1 MRMVRGPA
9 RIFRSSAAI
18 TRTEL
23 KRRSPSTAAFTM
35 ARVSESRKMPTYSN
49 QSSSLASAEKERM
62 AWMTTG
68 SCSFC
73 ASSRGAIAFRAAA
86 GSLPITGALPRC
98 LRACTFSCGEPAS
111 KAARSAGMA
120 WCRANPTSTSMA
132 STRPAKPGSLTA
144 RVSSSKTVR
153 LPPSCCSSAVC
164 GASAAAMN
172 ASTSSG
178 ALHDAAL
185 NWLRRSF
192 PAIIGARQLS
202 TGVQIRLFI
211 GQGRR
216 RSHLRRHCRDDYI
229 VPVSAELLYVALGDS
244 TAIGVGAGAGGG
256 YPERLV
262 AKLRPAFPALKLL
275 NLGESGATTSDLR
288 ETQLPRALRT
298 RPRLVTLG
306 IGINDVGL
314 QIPDDA
320 FALNLEETVVPLR
333 KLGAPIAIA
342 NIPDLALAPAV
353 ARVVPRS
360 FYERRIELFNEHITA
375 TAARHRL
382 SLVDLY
388 AWSREAL
395 PGRPELISPDGF
407 HPSARGY
414 DVWAERMLP
423 AALALLRQ
431 SAPIFL

>member
-1 MRMVRGPA
+1 
-9 RIFRSSAAI
+9 
-18 TRTEL
+18 
-23 KRRSPSTAAFTM
+23 
-35 ARVSESRKMPTYSN
+35 
-49 QSSSLASAEKERM
+49 
-62 AWMTTG
+62 
-68 SCSFC
+68 
-73 ASSRGAIAFRAAA
+73 
-86 GSLPITGALPRC
+86 
-98 LRACTFSCGEPAS
+98 
-111 KAARSAGMA
+111 
-120 WCRANPTSTSMA
+120 
-132 STRPAKPGSLTA
+132 
-144 RVSSSKTVR
+144 
-153 LPPSCCSSAVC
+153 
-164 GASAAAMN
+164 MN

-192 PAIIGARQLS
+192 PAIIGVCQLS
-202 TGVQIRLFI
+202 IGVQIRLFI

-216 RSHLRRHCRDDYI
+216 RSHLRRRGPDDYI
-229 VPVSAELLYVALGDS
+229 VPVPAELLYVALGDS
-244 TAIGVGAGAGGG
+244 TAIGIGAGSGGG
-256 YPERLV
+256 YPERIV
-262 AKLRPAFPALKLL
+262 AKLRPAFPTLKLL
-275 NLGESGATTSDLR
+275 NLGQSGATSSDLL
-288 ETQLPRALRT
+288 ESQLPRALGT

-360 FYERRIELFNEHITA
+360 LYERRIELFNDHITA

-395 PGRPELISPDGF
+395 PGRPKLFSPDGF

-423 AALALLRQ
+423 AVLALLRQ
-431 SAPIFL
+431 SAPLFL

>member
-1 MRMVRGPA
+1 M
-9 RIFRSSAAI
+9 
-18 TRTEL
+18 
-23 KRRSPSTAAFTM
+23 
-35 ARVSESRKMPTYSN
+35 
-49 QSSSLASAEKERM
+49 
-62 AWMTTG
+62 
-68 SCSFC
+68 
-73 ASSRGAIAFRAAA
+73 
-86 GSLPITGALPRC
+86 
-98 LRACTFSCGEPAS
+98 
-111 KAARSAGMA
+111 
-120 WCRANPTSTSMA
+120 
-132 STRPAKPGSLTA
+132 
-144 RVSSSKTVR
+144 
-153 LPPSCCSSAVC
+153 
-164 GASAAAMN
+164 
-172 ASTSSG
+172 
-178 ALHDAAL
+178 
-185 NWLRRSF
+185 
-192 PAIIGARQLS
+192 
-202 TGVQIRLFI
+202 
-211 GQGRR
+211 
-216 RSHLRRHCRDDYI
+216 
-229 VPVSAELLYVALGDS
+229 SAELLYVALGDS

-262 AKLRPAFPALKLL
+262 AKLRAAFPALKLL

-395 PGRPELISPDGF
+395 PGRPKLFSPDGF

-423 AALALLRQ
+423 AVLALLRQ
-431 SAPIFL
+431 SAPLFL